1 MKCILIYEIKV
12 CLINNINIKTGLKK
26 YKHDFRFLNNYWLT
40 LQFCNWVDHI
50 LTNTKLYQYDKLHL
64 NLHVFVQ
71 HTPILNL
78 LVQK

>member
-50 LTNTKLYQYDKLHL
+50 KLTL
-64 NLHVFVQ
+64 NCTNMTNF
-71 HTPILNL
+71 I
-78 LVQK
+78 